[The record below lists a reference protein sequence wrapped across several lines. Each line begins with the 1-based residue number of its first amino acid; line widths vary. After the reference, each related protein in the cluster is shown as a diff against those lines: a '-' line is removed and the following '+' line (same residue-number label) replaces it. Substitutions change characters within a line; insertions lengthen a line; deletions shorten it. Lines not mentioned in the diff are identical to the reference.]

1 MKIVAIPQRLL
12 ATMTYQE
19 YKAEAKRLGE
29 GCKDNSDNSIA
40 LLSDKK
46 EWAVEGVIDEYM
58 GQYLVQRRP
67 TWVDKKDVHADKKVR
82 QFLARRGR
90 LYRR

>member
-1 MKIVAIPQRLL
+1 MKMVAISTVAFSDNDIYQR
-12 ATMTYQE
+12 

-46 EWAVEGVIDEYM
+46 EWAVEGVIDQYM
-58 GQYLVQRRP
+58 GQYL
-67 TWVDKKDVHADKKVR
+67 
-82 QFLARRGR
+82 L
-90 LYRR
+90 